1 MTKTQPT
8 DRVVDQQE
16 ASVRPSPV
24 TPREA
29 NSVGLDAQ
37 ANTDARGGQLPSEPQ
52 TLKTFTIDLDEWQLP

>member
-8 DRVVDQQE
+8 DQVVDQKD

-24 TPREA
+24 AP
-29 NSVGLDAQ
+29 VGLDAQ
-37 ANTDARGGQLPSEPQ
+37 ANADAPTGGKLPSEPQ